1 MYPFEYHKAGS
12 VDDAVSK
19 LSGAD
24 DGKFLAGGMTLLPTM
39 KQRLA
44 APSDLV
50 DLAGI
55 DGLKGITVDG
65 GSVTIGAMT
74 THWEVHSSVDVQ
86 KAIPALAELAGL
98 IGDPMVR
105 HRGTIGGSLANS
117 DPSADYPA
125 AVMGLGATIKTN
137 KREIAA
143 DDYFRGLFETALEDG
158 ELITAVSFPI
168 PKRAAYQK
176 FPQPASRYA
185 MVGVMV
191 AETASGARVGVTGAG
206 PCAFRVPEMEK
217 ALDAKFAPDSVAD
230 IKVSADGLNADIHA
244 SAEYRAHLVAVM
256 AKRAVAAA
264 A

>member
-1 MYPFEYHKAGS
+1 MYQFEYHKASS
-12 VDDAVSK
+12 VDDALNK

-24 DGKFLAGGMTLLPTM
+24 DGKILAGGMTLLPTM

-44 APSDLV
+44 APSDLI
-50 DLAGI
+50 DLAGVKE
-55 DGLKGITVDG
+55 LKGIKVDRS
-65 GSVTIGAMT
+65 SVTIGAMT
-74 THWEVHSSVDVQ
+74 THFEVHSSADVQ
-86 KAIPALAELAGL
+86 KAIPALAALAGL

-125 AVMGLGATIKTN
+125 AVIGLGATIKTN
-137 KREIAA
+137 SREIAA
-143 DDYFRGLFETALEDG
+143 DDYFKDLFETALGDD
-158 ELITAVSFPI
+158 ELIVSVSFPI

-191 AETASGARVGVTGAG
+191 AETADGIRVGVTGAG

-217 ALDAKFAPDSVAD
+217 ALTAKFAPESVAD
-230 IKVSADGLNADIHA
+230 IKVSSDGLNSDIHG
-244 SAEYRAHLVAVM
+244 SNEYRAHLVTVM
-256 AKRAVAAA
+256 AKRAVANA
-264 A
+264 

>member
-1 MYPFEYHKAGS
+1 MYQFEYHKAS
-12 VDDAVSK
+12 SIDEALEK
-19 LSGAD
+19 LSSAD
-24 DGKFLAGGMTLLPTM
+24 DGKILAGGMTLLPTM

-44 APSDLV
+44 APSDLI

-55 DGLKGITVDG
+55 NDLKGIKVDEA
-65 GSVTIGAMT
+65 SVTIGAMT
-74 THWEVHSSVDVQ
+74 THFAVHSSAEVQ
-86 KAIPALAELAGL
+86 KAIPALAALAGL

-125 AVMGLGATIKTN
+125 AVTGLGATIRTN
-137 KREIAA
+137 LREIAA
-143 DDYFRGLFETALEDG
+143 DDYFKDLFETALSDD
-158 ELITAVSFPI
+158 ELIVSVSFPI

-191 AETASGARVGVTGAG
+191 AETDDGIRVGVTGAG

-217 ALDAKFAPDSVAD
+217 ALTTRFAPESVAD
-230 IKVSADGLNADIHA
+230 IKVPSEGLNSDIHG
-244 SAEYRAHLVAVM
+244 SNEYRAHLVTVM
-256 AKRAVAAA
+256 AKRAVADV
-264 A
+264 